1 MGTVSSYVNDLRQ
14 IVKQSKINLCHG
26 QGEVCWCLFGK
37 KPKLTTTRLQ
47 RKNNTNCSF
56 DIQDKVSFCA
66 SESRVWS
73 ETESLLQQRLSHGRH
88 HTVCTVCT
96 LEPVS

>member
-37 KPKLTTTRLQ
+37 KPQTD
-47 RKNNTNCSF
+47 NN
-56 DIQDKVSFCA
+56 QA
-66 SESRVWS
+66 SEKKQYK
-73 ETESLLQQRLSHGRH
+73 LQL
-88 HTVCTVCT
+88 
-96 LEPVS
+96 